1 MEGVRRPF
9 LTVSMNRPDLALDPG
24 QLLLSQLMGRRALG
38 RRPIQLAVVFGH
50 ELLHEVRLHEMGL
63 EATQH
68 AGLDH
73 LAAHG
78 SRLV

>member
-9 LTVSMNRPDLALDPG
+9 LTASMNRPDLALDPG

-38 RRPIQLAVVFGH
+38 RRPVQLAVVLGD
-50 ELLHEVRLHEMGL
+50 ELLHEVKLHEMGL

-68 AGLDH
+68 AGPRSPRG
-73 LAAHG
+73 AW
-78 SRLV
+78 